1 MDDLAK
7 FAMDERPHGSYYE
20 GWLPKCCI
28 TRVHGLAS
36 DVGDFFTKQ
45 FNNVKD
51 LFANNQSELEKNIQR
66 VKDLLMAIK
75 EKAKMLEPMANDAQK
90 KTISEV
96 NNYMQQSHIRNTE
109 THQNKRNESFIGRPA
124 YSGNDRTN
132 RNWTKGK
139 LFLLRE
145 PHVIP
150 DREWISGYRP
160 FIIRAGPGIPIPEE
174 PLKSRSLKSEKV
186 APADPEVK
194 RDGEAKFEQ
203 NKAKWQD
210 MLNNIFEK
218 GGLEN
223 VMKLMNLKSATQCT
237 VMAALI
243 APVILAFTR

>member
-1 MDDLAK
+1 MFCRVTVAVLLLAVSAHAGFFDDV
-7 FAMDERPHGSYYE
+7 S
-20 GWLPKCCI
+20 
-28 TRVHGLAS
+28 GLAS

-96 NNYMQQSHIRNTE
+96 NNYMQQVDAFGA
-109 THQNKRNESFIGRPA
+109 Q
-124 YSGNDRTN
+124 
-132 RNWTKGK
+132 
-139 LFLLRE
+139 
-145 PHVIP
+145 
-150 DREWISGYRP
+150 
-160 FIIRAGPGIPIPEE
+160 
-174 PLKSRSLKSEKV
+174 
-186 APADPEVK
+186 VK